1 MSGAATLYDATSRFR
16 LPQTIKD
23 ETVLKRIRRISL
35 CAAIAAPIFTGHG
48 AAVAAAASVHFAQNA
63 AGTADGSSCANARSV
78 GWFNTSGNWGTG
90 TTQIG
95 PGTIAYLCGT
105 VTSGLVLQ
113 GSGASGSYVTIDGSR
128 GTMAGN
134 ISTANKSWWKIQNT
148 TWVDGFTGGLLSI
161 VGGNNG
167 VFTGNRADNFAGPN
181 GVFLM
186 QSGGTV
192 RPDRMVISNNF
203 IRTTTSNLGNTQ
215 HDIIKTEGSTNVTV
229 EGNHLEMRT
238 DGAGTEAHNDLI
250 QSYEK
255 GGTSAGPSQN
265 WTLRFNRFVM
275 NSNEASDRSWTM
287 LEGLSGTLNIY
298 GNVFLG
304 IKGAGGANG
313 INLHNNY
320 SGLIVNVFNNT
331 IVAKAGASNNIFN
344 LSGNGTAYIRNNI
357 VSTVDQTVFTGG
369 MPMQRERNLW
379 YGNRSPSCISG
390 EICGQ
395 APGFVNA
402 TENNFELTSSSPA
415 GTAGANLGANYSGYI
430 VAGSVWPGPSISQRS
445 ATGSWSIGAYESAGS
460 ATVMLP
466 PTNLEVQ

>member
-1 MSGAATLYDATSRFR
+1 MRSIASPFDATSRLD
-16 LPQTIKD
+16 LPQTIRD
-23 ETVLKRIRRISL
+23 EEVMTRFRKVFI
-35 CAAIAAPIFTGHG
+35 CAATVAPLLIGYG
-48 AAVAAAASVHFAQNA
+48 AAEAAAASVYVAQNT
-63 AGTADGSSCANARSV
+63 AGAADGTSCANARSV

-95 PGTIAYLCGT
+95 PGSVIFLCGT
-105 VTSGLVLQ
+105 VSSGLVLQ

-128 GTMAGN
+128 GTLAAN
-134 ISTANKSWWKIQNT
+134 ISTANKSWWKIQNA
-148 TWVDGFTGGLLSI
+148 TWVDGFSGTLLNV

-167 VFTGNRADNFAGPN
+167 VFTGNKADNFAGPN
-181 GVFLM
+181 AVFLM
-186 QSGGTV
+186 QYSGSV
-192 RPDRMVISNNF
+192 RPDRMLISNNF

-215 HDIIKTEGSTNVTV
+215 HDVIKTEGSTNVTL
-229 EGNHLEMRT
+229 EGNYLEMRT
-238 DGAGTEAHNDLI
+238 DGAGAEAHNDLI

-313 INLHNNY
+313 INLHNNS
-320 SGLIVNVFNNT
+320 SGLIVNIFNNT

-344 LSGNGTAYIRNNI
+344 LSGGGTAYIRNNI

-369 MPMQRERNLW
+369 MPVTRERNLW
-379 YGNRSPSCISG
+379 SGNRSPSCLSG

-395 APGFVNA
+395 PPGFVNA
-402 TENNFELTSSSPA
+402 AENNFELNSSSPA
-415 GTAGANLGANYSGYI
+415 GTAGANLGAAYNGYI
-430 VAGSVWPGPSISQRS
+430 VAGSVWPAPTISQRL
-445 ATGSWSIGAYESAGS
+445 ATGNWSIGAYESA
-460 ATVMLP
+460 ANAMLVSP
-466 PTNLEVQ
+466 PTNLQVK